1 MRQNGNNGE
10 RQFVVPCT
18 IDLENTPESLHAYVD
33 IGDVD
38 IRPGD
43 RVLVHGAPSQIGFG
57 ERRIVQSTATV
68 IRAGGLTRLAT
79 QIAAYL
85 ELTELYEVGFSP
97 AGGES

>member
-10 RQFVVPCT
+10 RQFDVPCT

-33 IGDVD
+33 IGTVE
-38 IRPGD
+38 IGPGD
-43 RVLVHGAPSQIGFG
+43 RVLVHNAPSTIAFG
-57 ERRIVQSTATV
+57 ERRVIQSTATV

-79 QIAAYL
+79 KIAAYL
-85 ELTELYEVGFSP
+85 ELTELYEVGFEA